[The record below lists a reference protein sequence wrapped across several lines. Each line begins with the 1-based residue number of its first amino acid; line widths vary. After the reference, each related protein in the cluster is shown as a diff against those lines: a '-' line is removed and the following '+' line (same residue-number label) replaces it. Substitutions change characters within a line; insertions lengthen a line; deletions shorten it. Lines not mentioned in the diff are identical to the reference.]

1 MGYEFRG
8 HAYLE
13 VGQQQ
18 AAIADFT
25 KAIALDPSA
34 IYGYRMRGRAY
45 YLMNQYDDAMR
56 DYDAALRIDPKDS
69 DTISF
74 INDLRRRQRGR

>member
-1 MGYEFRG
+1 
-8 HAYLE
+8 
-13 VGQQQ
+13 
-18 AAIADFT
+18 
-25 KAIALDPSA
+25 
-34 IYGYRMRGRAY
+34 MRGREY